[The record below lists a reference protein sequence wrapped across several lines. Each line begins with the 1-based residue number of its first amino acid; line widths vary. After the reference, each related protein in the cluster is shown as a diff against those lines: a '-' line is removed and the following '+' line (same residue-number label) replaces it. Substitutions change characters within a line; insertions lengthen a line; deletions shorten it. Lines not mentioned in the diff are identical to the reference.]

1 VFLQIVKK
9 GQMSPNR
16 LNKLLYRVGLRLD
29 PKDLPT
35 AFNLFDRRQSGTI
48 SLEDYIQT
56 LTLTHYELDLAI
68 EKIRIHLLKGCSN
81 PNDAAA
87 AAKSPRSGPAVAP
100 QARPNA
106 GVLNSGIVNSKNL
119 IGKNIIRENFT
130 LVQVF
135 QMVNTKDDGI
145 FSLDEMMDLAAK
157 VEVFVTEEEARS
169 CLAKMDVDG
178 DDRVEEADFIA
189 FMRQESHAQIN
200 KAFRVRECASTLR
213 RWLVR
218 GTTENTSATSTA
230 SASTEQW
237 KGFATRYERRTRRK
251 FPGYLD
257 AETLLITMS
266 VLGTHL
272 SALEARELTLLVAPE
287 KNGRVHQADLHAF
300 MGREHRSFGE
310 LIALIERE
318 LLRDIIDAYRA
329 HDAALTAH
337 GAEDPD
343 LAELYRRKVRE
354 VKKAVEKVYLQP
366 PPGAEGDALRAS
378 RDTERG
384 EGDEEYYA
392 ATNSAAAQD
401 YGSRLKRANLEVISI
416 VQLKDGLEFYFK

>member
-130 LVQVF
+130 LEQPF
-135 QMVNTKDDGI
+135 NRWMRI
-145 FSLDEMMDLAAK
+145 FSM
-157 VEVFVTEEEARS
+157 ARS
-169 CLAKMDVDG
+169 
-178 DDRVEEADFIA
+178 
-189 FMRQESHAQIN
+189 S
-200 KAFRVRECASTLR
+200 S
-213 RWLVR
+213 
-218 GTTENTSATSTA
+218 
-230 SASTEQW
+230 
-237 KGFATRYERRTRRK
+237 
-251 FPGYLD
+251 
-257 AETLLITMS
+257 
-266 VLGTHL
+266 
-272 SALEARELTLLVAPE
+272 
-287 KNGRVHQADLHAF
+287 
-300 MGREHRSFGE
+300 
-310 LIALIERE
+310 
-318 LLRDIIDAYRA
+318 
-329 HDAALTAH
+329 
-337 GAEDPD
+337 
-343 LAELYRRKVRE
+343 
-354 VKKAVEKVYLQP
+354 
-366 PPGAEGDALRAS
+366 
-378 RDTERG
+378 
-384 EGDEEYYA
+384 
-392 ATNSAAAQD
+392 
-401 YGSRLKRANLEVISI
+401 
-416 VQLKDGLEFYFK
+416 